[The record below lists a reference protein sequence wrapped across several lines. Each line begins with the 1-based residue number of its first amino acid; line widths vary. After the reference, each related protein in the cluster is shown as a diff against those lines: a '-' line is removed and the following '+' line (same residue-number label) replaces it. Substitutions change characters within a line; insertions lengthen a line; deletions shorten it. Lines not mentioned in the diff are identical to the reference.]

1 MWSSFGNCLHS
12 RLNVKWSGSCLMLCS
27 EELRRWFIQQ
37 EVDLFRFRFQQES
50 AESRARFMVCNN
62 LNYHP
67 VSVLS
72 FLLLLETSWNMLH
85 WRKLGGQASTVFGH
99 LYAGNI
105 NTSRA
110 WIWNPK
116 QELLYKYNHIMHVVC
131 LTPPSSTSTTA
142 STVHA
147 AAIPVAVLSLFH
159 EQCHADR
166 WTGGLTD
173 EQEVLDYYWGVV
185 VLLCFMNSA
194 VLTWTG
200 GSIKKQ
206 LCLTLSRG

>member
-1 MWSSFGNCLHS
+1 
-12 RLNVKWSGSCLMLCS
+12 MLCS

-50 AESRARFMVCNN
+50 AESRARFMVCNS

-72 FLLLLETSWNMLH
+72 FLLLLEASWNMLH

-99 LYAGNI
+99 LYAGNS

-116 QELLYKYNHIMHVVC
+116 EELLYKYNACGMSHTTFLYKYNCQYCSCCCH
-131 LTPPSSTSTTA
+131 TSLL
-142 STVHA
+142 
-147 AAIPVAVLSLFH
+147 LSLSVSWIVSCW
-159 EQCHADR
+159 QMNR
-166 WTGGLTD
+166 R
-173 EQEVLDYYWGVV
+173 YYWGVV
-185 VLLCFMNSA
+185 VVLCFMNSA

-200 GSIKKQ
+200 G
-206 LCLTLSRG
+206 TTEE